1 MTEGSRRKA
10 PMATSPVRAATFDVV
25 MGIDPG
31 TLRLGWAVL
40 EVQGSQIKRRASGVL
55 LPPAR
60 WERPRR
66 LGVLL
71 QGLTALLDEHQPSVV
86 AVETAFV
93 RRDPRAALALGEAR
107 GLPIALAAARGIEVV
122 EVSPSEVKQ
131 RVVGSGRASKGQVQ
145 AMVRIQLALQS
156 GLGEDESD
164 ALAVALTAAATR
176 TPAAGLLQR
185 NADLARSTAIGGVAV
200 TEAPAMT
207 PARAYYAAVLA
218 AARRG
223 GTR

>member
-10 PMATSPVRAATFDVV
+10 PMAATPTRAGTGDVV
-25 MGIDPG
+25 VGIDPG

-40 EVQGSQIKRRASGVL
+40 EVCGSNITRRASGVL
-55 LPPAR
+55 QPPAR

-66 LGVLL
+66 LGALL
-71 QGLTALLDEHQPSVV
+71 QGLTALLDEHKPSVV

-107 GLPIALAAARGIEVV
+107 GLPIALASARGIEVV
-122 EVSPSEVKQ
+122 EVTPSEVKQ
-131 RVVGSGRASKGQVQ
+131 RVVGSGRATKGQIQ
-145 AMVRIQLALQS
+145 AMIQIQLALPA

-185 NADLARSTAIGGVAV
+185 TADLARTAALGSGSVAA
-200 TEAPAMT
+200 APTMT

-223 GTR
+223 GAR